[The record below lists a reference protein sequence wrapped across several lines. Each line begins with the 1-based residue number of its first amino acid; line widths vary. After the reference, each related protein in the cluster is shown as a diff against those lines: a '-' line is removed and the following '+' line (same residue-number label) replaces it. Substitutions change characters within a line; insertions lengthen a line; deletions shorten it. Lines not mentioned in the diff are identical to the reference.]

1 MRSPL
6 AQSVRIVVAHFL
18 VCTFREEL
26 FYQLGLRQFGDFSRL
41 KLEPPPPLRTM
52 VEIALDVED
61 STHSRLSKVQIVDVR
76 LRRYLVSYKFLF
88 LLLSSVS
95 WKLS

>member
-1 MRSPL
+1 MRSPP
-6 AQSVRIVVAHFL
+6 AQPLRIGVAHFF
-18 VCTFREEL
+18 VYTFREEL

-41 KLEPPPPLRTM
+41 KLEPPPPLRIM

-76 LRRYLVSYKFLF
+76 LRCYSVSYKFLF
-88 LLLSSVS
+88 LLFI
-95 WKLS
+95 